1 MRIEHQFS
9 GLTSQPAIGRQS
21 EAIIVGFIKR
31 LLGIGSDNGEKPH
44 GSRADDIEDISLGPR
59 QTKASQSYFD
69 SLIQLQEAI
78 SKQDYGAA
86 ATLARRNLEY
96 VPDWVKETRR
106 LYRSFD
112 IQTIP
117 VLQQGGTIL
126 ALVGDEHGIA
136 RITDLVTTI
145 PELKPWVG
153 KIKHHQL
160 DIRRFKAIRE
170 AVLTNPNCRQTDVKG
185 LIGEKDGRRVAVLIS
200 YLEKA
205 GEIVRIK
212 DGRTFRLVLSSSPG
226 APIELPKRPVNSH
239 RSDLKPQDL
248 IEIDIPSLSY
258 VPLPRAPSKWEKKHV
273 ASESLVA
280 PKRENHFETR
290 DSNWRL
296 GPTEKIPLLERP
308 DPAFRQIHPTDSGLF
323 MIDDLG
329 NAEGHGEIEA
339 AALRYDRA
347 GRLAAKAGLMHGTY
361 RVGVH
366 TLGNGLIAMSQDCV
380 AHSYDDDLEMV
391 FETSLEKAPEITAIR
406 RRLGFSKDELKNH
419 IRCVALSQA
428 CERYL
433 FTVVDEAWCVDANGV
448 GLWGAKLPITEGWK
462 QIATP
467 SSSFGTSSEVERA
480 LSFMGLSLP
489 IGPEDVKRRY
499 RELAKQYHPD
509 LNPADSQAEERMK
522 ELNLATELLTGVE
535 SNDLSEYAGAT
546 FYRELSRTE
555 QRTGD
560 LEFTATI
567 GIEVSEIQASDWI
580 YAASFAAKSNSVYLA
595 GYSGR
600 VILVDE
606 NGRGVRV
613 YDIGNVPR
621 RIIDTGD
628 YLYLLTDTR
637 LYVLRDDTL
646 HALIDTFDGG
656 DLIIAQTGFGLL
668 EKKRLRWFREDGH
681 YIGSIVS
688 SDPIRRVYSTD
699 EGTVVETRQR
709 RTIVQGFPKWWE
721 E

>member
-1 MRIEHQFS
+1 M
-9 GLTSQPAIGRQS
+9 
-21 EAIIVGFIKR
+21 VGFIKR
-31 LLGIGSDNGEKPH
+31 LLGIGSNIGEESH
-44 GSRADDIEDISLGPR
+44 SSRADDSEDISPRPR
-59 QTKASQSYFD
+59 QTNASQSYFD
-69 SLIQLQEAI
+69 SLIQLHEAI
-78 SKQDYGAA
+78 SKRDYGAA

-106 LYRSFD
+106 QYRSFD

-117 VLQQGGTIL
+117 ALQQGGTIL

-136 RITDLVTTI
+136 RITELVTTI
-145 PELKPWVG
+145 PELKPWAD
-153 KIKHHQL
+153 KIKHHQKDL
-160 DIRRFKAIRE
+160 RRFQAIRE
-170 AVLTNPNCRQTDVKG
+170 VILAHPNCLQADVKG

-212 DGRTFRLVLSSSPG
+212 DGRAVRLILSSSPS
-226 APIELPKRPVNSH
+226 APVELPKRTVNSH
-239 RSDLKPQDL
+239 RIDLEPQEL
-248 IEIDIPSLSY
+248 IEIDISSLSY
-258 VPLPRAPSKWEKKHV
+258 VPLPRAPSKWEEKQV
-273 ASESLVA
+273 AG
-280 PKRENHFETR
+280 ENLIALERGSYFETR

-296 GPTEKIPLLERP
+296 GPTEKIPLSERP
-308 DPAFRQIHPTDSGLF
+308 DPAFRQIHPTDAGLF

-329 NAEGHGEIEA
+329 NAEGHGDIEA
-339 AALRYDRA
+339 AALRYDRS
-347 GRLAAKAGLMHGTY
+347 GRLAAKVGLIHGTY

-366 TLGNGLIAMSQDCV
+366 PLGSGLIAMSQDCV
-380 AHSYDDDLEMV
+380 VHAYDDDLEMV
-391 FETSLEKAPEITAIR
+391 FETALAKAPEIMAIR
-406 RRLGFSKDELKNH
+406 RRFDFPKDEIKNH

-428 CERYL
+428 RDQYL
-433 FTVVDEAWCVDANGV
+433 FTIVDEAWCIDSDGV
-448 GLWGAKLPITEGWK
+448 GLWGAKLPITEGWT

-467 SSSFGTSSEVERA
+467 SSRFGTSSEVERA

-489 IGPEDVKRRY
+489 IAPEEVKRRY
-499 RELAKQYHPD
+499 RDLAKQYHPD
-509 LNPADSQAEERMK
+509 LNAADPQAEERMK

-535 SNDLSEYAGAT
+535 ASVLSEYAGAK
-546 FYRELSRTE
+546 FYRELSRSE
-555 QRTGD
+555 HKTGE

-600 VILVDE
+600 IVLVDD

-621 RIIDTGD
+621 RIVDTGD

-637 LYVLRDDTL
+637 LYVLRDDSL
-646 HALIDTFDGG
+646 HAIIDTFDGG
-656 DLIIAQTGFGLL
+656 DLVIAQTGFGLV

-681 YIGSIVS
+681 YMGSVVS
-688 SDPIRRVYSTD
+688 SDPIRRVYSTED
-699 EGTVVETRQR
+699 GTIVETRQR
-709 RTIVQGFPKWWE
+709 RTLVQGFPHWWE
-721 E
+721 